1 MRHICEFSKECQMMD
16 SMQFSLDILMAD
28 KCDCH
33 GLVDLAHSQQ
43 IAICLIG
50 EHAGLHNLVTSLI
63 YMFLLEWE
71 QVPLRVFA

>member
-1 MRHICEFSKECQMMD
+1 
-16 SMQFSLDILMAD
+16 MQFSPDILMVD

-50 EHAGLHNLVTSLI
+50 EHAGLPNSAANLI
-63 YMFLLEWE
+63 YMSLQEWE
-71 QVPLRVFA
+71 QVPSHAFV